1 MPCHVSRTPKQGNQQ
16 PVLGSQLGFQV
27 AKHFGVSRAWKN
39 SSFRTVHRTSA
50 DPTVP
55 LVVEVLSLEFVI
67 AVRDEA
73 SIRHAMC
80 DASVR
85 ALKRRLFFFSMVKK
99 REGKR
104 CGCGCVYV
112 CVCPPLD
119 KGFPST
125 TPIRQGGRED
135 LQSSAQR
142 SSLQDPRK
150 RKLITSVYLLPELL
164 TTLSNLPCLFP
175 WFFMLP
181 PPNLFPTADLQQT

>member
-104 CGCGCVYV
+104 CVGVGVCMCV
-112 CVCPPLD
+112 CVHPWT
-119 KGFPST
+119 KGFLRP
-125 TPIRQGGRED
+125 
-135 LQSSAQR
+135 LQSGRGAER
-142 SSLQDPRK
+142 TCK
-150 RKLITSVYLLPELL
+150 ALPNEALCKIL
-164 TTLSNLPCLFP
+164 GSGS
-175 WFFMLP
+175 
-181 PPNLFPTADLQQT
+181 